1 MRSPGLYALAHSH
14 EIKTRTLSQMMAAS
28 RPTIVIVED
37 EEAISLF
44 WSYCLREAG
53 FEVQVFSDATGV
65 LEFLGGSARARTQ
78 LAAAIVDIGL
88 PGVQGDELARH
99 CRDLL
104 PMLPII
110 LATGYDERR
119 FASVIAADPLL
130 CILGK
135 PFDTPRLLMRLEQFG
150 VYAPLA
156 GSY

>member
-1 MRSPGLYALAHSH
+1 MPSAP
-14 EIKTRTLSQMMAAS
+14 MDAS

-44 WSYCLREAG
+44 WGDSLHEAG

-65 LEFLGGSARARTQ
+65 LEFLDRSARTGTHI
-78 LAAAIVDIGL
+78 AAAIVDIGL
-88 PGVQGDELARH
+88 PGLQGDELARH
-99 CRDLL
+99 CRDHLST
-104 PMLPII
+104 LPII

-119 FASVIAADPLL
+119 YADATAADPLL

-150 VYAPLA
+150 VYAPL
-156 GSY
+156 SH